1 MKNNLLNLATAV
13 LVSGIAISTTGCK
26 EDTIL
31 KAGIAPASDNIF
43 VNAIGD
49 TLTINATTVEDDST
63 ATGFTPTT
71 TNVIHGL
78 GTSNDAF
85 FGRTNLGIY
94 MQLIPTA
101 ANLSL
106 PSTPDSAVLI
116 LPYTGFSWGD
126 TTNQNAIEEFAVYR
140 VTENMTKDT
149 AYYSKQ
155 YKAVDWSNQLNESN
169 SINLY
174 RLRDSVKVSGSNR
187 APHLRL
193 KLKTAFMNELLTI
206 AKNANNTAEF
216 ISAMKGVYIV
226 AKDTN
231 NNIIKTIPYFYLSG
245 SADYSRA
252 GIAFYYNENG
262 NTNPDKVS
270 TNFLNFT
277 TGDCAHFNRITRNYN
292 GYPAYQYVKRLTGQK
307 SDSIILLQNEPGA
320 AFDIRIPYIKYLPKA
335 IINKAQLVITR
346 VSLANDPDAD
356 KMIEPTKIF
365 PVGVDASG
373 KAYTIQ
379 DLYPSGETG
388 PLDFIDGVKRSVTI
402 NGITVSQ
409 WYINIPREVQ
419 KAIINQVDELHLRIN
434 GTVTYPAA
442 YRLIAGGKH
451 STYKIRLNITYSQV
465 N

>member
-140 VTENMTKDT
+140 VTEDMSKDT

-206 AKNANNTAEF
+206 AKNANSNADF
-216 ISAMKGVYIV
+216 INAMKGIYIV

-245 SADYSRA
+245 SSDYSRA

-262 NTNPDKVS
+262 NTSPDKVS
-270 TNFLNFT
+270 TNFLNYT
-277 TGDCAHFNRITRNYN
+277 TSSCAHFNRITRNYN
-292 GYPAYQYVKRLTGQK
+292 GYPAYPFVKHLTGQK
-307 SDSIILLQNEPGA
+307 SDSIVLLQNEPGA
-320 AFDIRIPYIKYLPKA
+320 AIDIRVPYIKYLPKA

-346 VSLANDPDAD
+346 VSIAGDADAD
-356 KMIEPTKIF
+356 KMTEPTKLF

-388 PLDFIDGVKRSVTI
+388 PLDFIDGVKRTVTI

-442 YRLIAGGKH
+442 YRMIAGGKH

>member
-13 LVSGIAISTTGCK
+13 LVSGIAISITGCK

-43 VNAIGD
+43 SNPIGD
-49 TLTINATTVEDDST
+49 TLTIYSTTVEDDSI
-63 ATGFTPTT
+63 ATGFTPTS
-71 TNVIHGL
+71 TNIIHGL

-106 PSTPDSAVLI
+106 PATPDSAVLV
-116 LPYTGFSWGD
+116 LPYAGFSWGD
-126 TTNQNAIEEFAVYR
+126 TTNQSAIEEFAVYR
-140 VTENMTKDT
+140 VTEDMSKDT

-155 YKAVDWSNQLNESN
+155 YKAVDWSNIVSESN

-174 RLRDSVKVSGSNR
+174 RLRDSIKVAGSNR
-187 APHLRL
+187 APHMRI
-193 KLKTAFMNELLTI
+193 KLKTAFMNELLSI
-206 AKNANNTAEF
+206 AKSANNNADF
-216 ISAMKGVYIV
+216 INAFKGIYIV

-231 NNIIKTIPYFYLSG
+231 NNIVKTIPYFYLSG

-262 NTNPDKVS
+262 NTSPDGVS
-270 TNFLNFT
+270 VNFLNFSSS
-277 TGDCAHFNRITRNYN
+277 DCAHFNRITRNYN
-292 GYPAYQYVKRLTGQK
+292 GYPAFQYVKGLTGQK

-320 AFDIRIPYIKYLPKA
+320 ALDIRVPYLKYLPKA

-346 VSLANDPDAD
+346 VSLTNDPDAD
-356 KMIEPTKIF
+356 KMTEPTKLF

-373 KAYTIQ
+373 KSYNIL
-379 DLYPSGETG
+379 DLSPSSSTG
-388 PLDFIDGVKRSVTI
+388 PLDFIDGVKRSVSI

-419 KAIINQVDELHLRIN
+419 KAIINQSDELHLRIN